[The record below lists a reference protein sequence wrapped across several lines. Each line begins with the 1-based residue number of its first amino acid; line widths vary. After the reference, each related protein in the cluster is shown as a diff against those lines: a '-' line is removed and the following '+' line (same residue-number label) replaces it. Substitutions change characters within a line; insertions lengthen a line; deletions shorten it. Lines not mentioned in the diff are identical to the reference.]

1 MTYLLDTHTA
11 LWYLNDDAQLPP
23 NAKAR
28 IENAQHDIIFSMVS
42 LWEIEIKASLGKLRL
57 RTSLDAIYAALI
69 EQGMRELSISI
80 AHLARLR
87 ELPFHH
93 RDPFD
98 RLLIAQAMTEDAELI
113 RGGRNFTQYP
123 VRIVWYKQ

>member
-1 MTYLLDTHTA
+1 M
-11 LWYLNDDAQLPP
+11 
-23 NAKAR
+23 
-28 IENAQHDIIFSMVS
+28 FSMVS

-57 RTSLDAIYAALI
+57 RTSLDAISAALI

-113 RGGRNFTQYP
+113 SGDRNFTQYP
-123 VRIVWYKQ
+123 VRIVWDKQ